1 MTTNIFEHAKQQ
13 CEKYWHNSHARYS
26 GIDVW
31 LENTDVFASFTIRT
45 FKIRKVRG
53 MWLTDVLMG
62 SATAKRVEV
71 YCAYIFRMN
80 GPCGRVSQYIID
92 VISFVAST
100 LGLTCWQDHTII

>member
-53 MWLTDVLMG
+53 TWLIG
-62 SATAKRVEV
+62 
-71 YCAYIFRMN
+71 
-80 GPCGRVSQYIID
+80 G
-92 VISFVAST
+92 
-100 LGLTCWQDHTII
+100 